1 MIKHRKDFAFGLLA
15 MILGTAFAIGAKSY
29 SIGTAARMGA
39 GYFPFGVACLLAA
52 LGSWITLRS
61 LQGERKPGGDLGRW
75 ILRPVV
81 FVLGSNVLFGILLV
95 GLPGWGIPGMGLL
108 VAVFATVIVAALA
121 SQEFRLR
128 EVIALSSILT
138 LSSYLLFVVL
148 LKLNLPVL
156 PSFFAN

>member
-29 SIGTAARMGA
+29 SIGTAAQMGA
-39 GYFPFGVACLLAA
+39 GYFPFGVACLLVA

-61 LQGERKPGGDLGRW
+61 LQGERKRDGDLDRW
-75 ILRPVV
+75 VFRPVV

-95 GLPGWGIPGMGLL
+95 GLPALGIPGMGLL
-108 VAVFATVIVAALA
+108 VAVLATVIVAALA
-121 SQEFRLR
+121 GQEFRLR
-128 EVIALSSILT
+128 EVIALASILT
-138 LSSYLLFVVL
+138 VSSYLLFVVL